1 MIIIII
7 IIIIII
13 VIIIIII
20 FFFLSFPL
28 YSTNTVIM
36 RCVCNRNNNNNN
48 NTIIIIIRI
57 THKLCYF
64 DDNIFTHSTS
74 LSHHARHNLT
84 LSQPFARTNSY
95 LYSFVPHT
103 ISYWNKLNPT
113 LVTCPSLS
121 AFKHHLPQYCNLPA

>member
-1 MIIIII
+1 MVYIQKFACRMATKIWDSSYQDLLEL
-7 IIIIII
+7 
-13 VIIIIII
+13 VN
-20 FFFLSFPL
+20 LPTLEHRRLETRLCLL
-28 YSTNTVIM
+28 Y
-36 RCVCNRNNNNNN
+36 
-48 NTIIIIIRI
+48 RI

-84 LSQPFARTNSY
+84 LSQPFAHTNSY

-103 ISYWNKLNPT
+103 ISYWNKVNPT